1 MGLAVCVGML
11 AELLEDD
18 PESAEG
24 FEEELAEVNRVLAAA
39 GLPPHTEPRGPLE
52 LDSRASIDGFPYSFI
67 HYLRRAYAHRVLSPD
82 WVATPLADDVDPTA
96 DPKIQSLLDGSESHL
111 LCHSDAEGFYVP
123 VDFDEVLFDEECG
136 GEEDGED
143 GEDEE
148 EDGKD
153 EDDDRDEDELEEPA
167 GGLPGGM
174 LGSSYRLLDELVFVA
189 PALGIRLENGKLS
202 DEEAERIDA
211 LVDDDNGLYREYVS
225 WLLLYESARLS
236 IEHRT
241 AIVFC

>member
-11 AELLEDD
+11 AELLEDE
-18 PESAEG
+18 PEGAEA
-24 FEEELAEVNRVLAAA
+24 FEEELAEANRVLAAA
-39 GLPPHTEPRGPLE
+39 GLPQHTEPREPLE

-82 WVATPLADDVDPTA
+82 WMATPLADDVDPTA
-96 DPKIQSLLDGSESHL
+96 DPKIQALLDGPESHL

-123 VDFDEVLFDEECG
+123 VDFKDVLFDENDD
-136 GEEDGED
+136 EEDED
-143 GEDEE
+143 DEE
-148 EDGKD
+148 E
-153 EDDDRDEDELEEPA
+153 ET
-167 GGLPGGM
+167 GLPGGM
-174 LGSSYRLLDELVFVA
+174 LGSSYRLLEELVFVA
-189 PALGIRLENGKLS
+189 PALGIRLTNGKLS

-211 LVDDDNGLYREYVS
+211 LIDEDGGLYREYVS

-236 IEHRT
+236 IAHKT

>member
-82 WVATPLADDVDPTA
+82 WMATPLADDVDPTA
-96 DPKIQSLLDGSESHL
+96 DPKIQALLDGCESHL

-123 VDFDEVLFDEECG
+123 VDFDEVLFDGDG
-136 GEEDGED
+136 G
-143 GEDEE
+143 DEE
-148 EDGKD
+148 EAEGDAD
-153 EDDDRDEDELEEPA
+153 IEEPA
-167 GGLPGGM
+167 GLPGGM
-174 LGSSYRLLDELVFVA
+174 LGSSQRLLEELVFVA
-189 PALGIRLENGKLS
+189 PALGIRLDDGRLS
-202 DEEAERIDA
+202 DEEAERIDV
-211 LVDDDNGLYREYVS
+211 LIDEDDGLYREYVS